1 MQLGAHFPVREEDRL
16 PEPCVSL
23 ASRVRPAEGILVT
36 VAQDEAVILDS
47 NSNHYYGLNK
57 SGTQMWQAAMEA
69 DTLAAALDRLAGV
82 YSVERE
88 RLKAGLLELI
98 SDLVSKG
105 LAALQPST
113 PPTA

>member
-1 MQLGAHFPVREEDRL
+1 ML
-16 PEPCVSL
+16 EPCVSL
-23 ASRVRPAEGILVT
+23 ASCVRPAEGILVT

-57 SGTQMWQAAMEA
+57 SGTRMWQAAAEA

-88 RLKAGLLELI
+88 RLQTGLLGLI

-105 LAALQPST
+105 LMALQPSP